1 MFLSIFFQFF
11 WSTVSKA
18 FEKSMKT
25 PSVNCLSLKE
35 LEIRLGSCNI
45 ACFVYTESQTVFTI
59 KTHFQLKS
67 NKSDKK

>member
-1 MFLSIFFQFF
+1 
-11 WSTVSKA
+11 
-18 FEKSMKT
+18 MKT